1 MIKRHFTGH
10 PATVGESYGQHL
22 LHAMS
27 FAGAMLAGAIVCFVH
42 ALIPSM
48 FERTGSGI
56 IQRLHDRMV
65 SNRTRQHKA

>member
-22 LHAMS
+22 WHSMS
-27 FAGAMLAGAIVCFVH
+27 FAAAMLAGAIVCFVH

-56 IQRLHDRMV
+56 IQRLHERMV
-65 SNRTRQHKA
+65 SNRNRQHEV